1 VRVAQ
6 HSRMTEVVSRDVGV
20 ALFILFSAYGLIGT
34 LRVAPLNPGPRPW
47 ALFAV
52 LETIEAVQV
61 YALVAGPSPRPE
73 ADVRAAALV
82 SLAALCFCAYLQ
94 RLFFVMARTGNRSFP
109 RGRFYTALAVFIAV
123 LFAAHFAAPI
133 LP

>member
-6 HSRMTEVVSRDVGV
+6 HNRMTEVVCRDVGV

-34 LRVAPLNPGPRPW
+34 IRVAPLTPGPRPW
-47 ALFAV
+47 ALFGV
-52 LETIEAVQV
+52 LEMIEAVQV
-61 YALVAGPSPRPE
+61 YALVAGPSARPE
-73 ADVRAAALV
+73 ADVRAAAV
-82 SLAALCFCAYLQ
+82 VGLAALCFCAYLQ
-94 RLFFVMARTGNRSFP
+94 RLFFIMARSGNRGFP
-109 RGRFYTALAVFIAV
+109 RAPFYTALAVFIAV